1 MSDAPNATEREG
13 AAAPLL
19 AVAGIE
25 KSFPGVRALSGVSF
39 EVAPGEVHALL
50 GENGAGK
57 STLIKIISGV
67 YQPDAG
73 TIHVDGR
80 PLRLDSPDDG
90 RRAGIATIYQELL
103 LFRDLTVAENVFMG
117 HAPRGRGGRLDW
129 KAMAAK
135 TEALLATLEIVDLA
149 PSRVVG
155 SLSVGNRQR
164 VEILRALSQDA
175 RLLIM
180 DEPTAALT
188 EYDVTRLFDIVRRL
202 KSRGVGIIYISH
214 RMDEIFQLADRVTV
228 LRDGAQVGTRR
239 VAETSSAELVQMMV
253 GRQIESLFPKVAA
266 AIGAPVLE
274 VRDLVRRP
282 MTKSISLTVRAGEI
296 LGLAGL
302 VGSGRSELAQTIFGV
317 TPAESGEILV
327 SGEPVQIRS
336 PSRARALGIAY
347 VPEDRATQ
355 GLVRPMNVRENFSL
369 ASLARVSRFG
379 FIDSAA
385 ETRLAETG
393 VTRFRVRAASLDQV
407 VGRLSGGN
415 QQKIVLGKW
424 LANQPKLLILDEPT
438 RGIDVGAKAEIH
450 RLMCELAAQGLAIL
464 MISSELPEVL
474 GMSDRVLVMRE
485 GRLVAEFS
493 RAEASPEAVGAA
505 MMGSQGADAGRAA

>member
-1 MSDAPNATEREG
+1 MSTSAPEDSP
-13 AAAPLL
+13 AAPLL

-73 TIHVDGR
+73 TIEVDGR
-80 PLRLDSPDDG
+80 PLRFESPDDA
-90 RRAGIATIYQELL
+90 RRAGVATIYQELL
-103 LFRDLTVAENVFMG
+103 LFRDLTVAENIFMG
-117 HAPRGRGGRLDW
+117 HAPRGRFGRLDW
-129 KAMAAK
+129 KAMAARS
-135 TEALLATLEIVDLA
+135 EALLKALDIVDLA
-149 PSRVVG
+149 PSRIVG
-155 SLSVGNRQR
+155 TLSVGNRQR

-202 KSRGVGIIYISH
+202 KARGVGIIYISH

-253 GRQIESLFPKVAA
+253 GRQIDSLFPKVAA
-266 AIGAPVLE
+266 AVGAPVLE

-282 MTKSISLTVRAGEI
+282 MTRGISLIVRAGEI
-296 LGLAGL
+296 VGLAGL

-317 TPAESGEILV
+317 TPAESGKILI
-327 SGEPVQIRS
+327 SGEAVQIRS
-336 PSRARALGIAY
+336 PGRARALGIAY

-355 GLVRPMNVRENFSL
+355 GLVRPMSVRENFSL
-369 ASLARVSRFG
+369 ASLAKVARLG

-385 ETRLAETG
+385 ETRLAESG
-393 VTRFRVRAASLDQV
+393 VSRFRVRTASLDQV

-424 LANQPKLLILDEPT
+424 LANNPRLLILDEPT

-450 RLMCELAAQGLAIL
+450 RLMCDLAAQGLAIL

-485 GRLVAEFS
+485 GQLVGEFARS
-493 RAEASPEAVGAA
+493 DATPEAVGAA
-505 MMGSQGADAGRAA
+505 MMGGHGADAGRAA

>member
-1 MSDAPNATEREG
+1 MSDARNAPVQEG
-13 AAAPLL
+13 GPAAPLL

-80 PLRLDSPDDG
+80 PLRLDSPDDA

-117 HAPRGRGGRLDW
+117 HAPRSRGGRLDW

-135 TEALLATLEIVDLA
+135 TEALLAALEIVDLA
-149 PSRVVG
+149 PSRIVG

-266 AIGAPVLE
+266 AVGAPVLE

-282 MTKSISLTVRAGEI
+282 MTRSISLTVRAGEI

-317 TPAESGEILV
+317 TPAESGQILV
-327 SGEPVQIRS
+327 SGAWPRLCPRRPRHPRPGS
-336 PSRARALGIAY
+336 PHECPREFFPGQPGQSGAL
-347 VPEDRATQ
+347 
-355 GLVRPMNVRENFSL
+355 
-369 ASLARVSRFG
+369 
-379 FIDSAA
+379 
-385 ETRLAETG
+385 RLH
-393 VTRFRVRAASLDQV
+393 RFRGRNAIGRNGGQPLSRQGGFARPGGRPVVR
-407 VGRLSGGN
+407 R
-415 QQKIVLGKW
+415 
-424 LANQPKLLILDEPT
+424 
-438 RGIDVGAKAEIH
+438 
-450 RLMCELAAQGLAIL
+450 
-464 MISSELPEVL
+464 
-474 GMSDRVLVMRE
+474 
-485 GRLVAEFS
+485 
-493 RAEASPEAVGAA
+493 
-505 MMGSQGADAGRAA
+505 